1 MDIRNLIG
9 FPASEGKTLGALLN
23 EELRNESW
31 TLFNAAVAFVKR
43 SGVKHLSDSMKIFS
57 EKRVVKLAIGVDL
70 FGTSIEGVETLCSSI
85 TNGEVWVY
93 HNELT
98 STFHPKLYL
107 FSNETQALVIVG
119 SGNLTE
125 GGLYTNEEVSV
136 QILLDLSKSSDL
148 TLYRDL
154 MKVFDSWSVDGGA
167 CSMLLNEDNIIS
179 LIEHGY
185 LVPEKFV
192 SDKAR
197 VSIAKNADKLTSD
210 KKNLLFGKKTVSRP
224 KGKLSNRGTRK
235 TAVKGIIDRS
245 SWTLNSDKSSV
256 SYLMTLQQT
265 DAGSGQT
272 TPGKSKRSPEIFIP
286 LAAKKAN
293 EAFWGW
299 PDEFVE
305 DPIKADKLDRK
316 DVPFLL
322 NGKNITVN
330 MMTWPDKS
338 DFRLRCSALRDGGDI
353 GDILK
358 ITLSSAGGVEY
369 EVEFISPSHAE
380 FEHYNTLCN
389 QTVRNSKK
397 KWGYIS

>member
-9 FPASEGKTLGALLN
+9 FPASGGKPLGVLLN

-31 TLFNAAVAFVKR
+31 INFHAAVAFVKR
-43 SGVKHLSDSMKIFS
+43 SGVKHLSDSIANFS
-57 EKRVVKLAIGVDL
+57 ERGVVKFAIGVDL
-70 FGTSIEGVETLCSSI
+70 YGTSIEGVETLCSSVA
-85 TNGEVWVY
+85 NGEVWVY
-93 HNELT
+93 HNELI
-98 STFHPKLYL
+98 STFHPKLYI
-107 FSNETQALVIVG
+107 FSNENQALVIVG

-125 GGLYTNEEVSV
+125 GGLYTNEEISLQVS
-136 QILLDLSKSSDL
+136 LDLSKDAESK
-148 TLYRDL
+148 LYKEL
-154 MKVFDSWSVDGGA
+154 MEVFDSWSTDGGT

-197 VSIAKNADKLTSD
+197 VSIEKNADKLTSGKRD
-210 KKNLLFGKKTVSRP
+210 LLFGKKTVTRP
-224 KGKLSNRGTRK
+224 KGKLSNRSTRK
-235 TAVKGIIDRS
+235 AAVKGVIDES
-245 SWTLNSDKSSV
+245 SWALNSDKSDV

-299 PDEFVE
+299 PEEFVE
-305 DPIKADKLDRK
+305 DPAKAHKLDRK

-322 NGKNITVN
+322 NGKHITVN

-338 DFRLRCSALRDGGDI
+338 DFRLRCSDLRDGGSV

-358 ITLSSAGGVEY
+358 ITPSRVDGTEY
-369 EVEFISPSHAE
+369 EAEFISPSNAE
-380 FEHYNTLCN
+380 FEHYNALCN
-389 QTVRNSKK
+389 QIVRNSKK